1 MQIKIKTDYITLG
14 QFLKFAGLIDT
25 GGLAKDFIAVN
36 SIKVNGAATEQRG
49 KKIYA
54 GDVVQVNKTVFT
66 ITR

>member
-25 GGLAKDFIAVN
+25 GGQAKDYIAMN
-36 SIKVNGAATEQRG
+36 SIKINGLAVMQRG
-49 KKIYA
+49 KKIHA

>member
-1 MQIKIKTDYITLG
+1 MQIKIYTGYITLG
-14 QFLKFAGLIDT
+14 QLLKFAGLIDT
-25 GGLAKDFIAVN
+25 GGQVKEFIAGN
-36 SIKVNGAATEQRG
+36 SILINGVATEQRG